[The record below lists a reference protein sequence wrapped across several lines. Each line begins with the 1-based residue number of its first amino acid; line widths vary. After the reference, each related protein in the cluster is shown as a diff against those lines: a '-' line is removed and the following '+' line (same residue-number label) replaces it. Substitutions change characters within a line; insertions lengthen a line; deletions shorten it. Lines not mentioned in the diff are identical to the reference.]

1 MQTLS
6 PKKQVRAVLPK
17 LHDLAR
23 ESSSLPPP
31 TRSLIKAAAEHLRNA
46 LEGTDGYDDPVR
58 YHGNIIRSISDA
70 VIIDDL
76 DFRIQS
82 RNEAAELMYG
92 FEQGEVLGRRMR
104 DVSGIGYP
112 FDEAERWSTGS
123 PITATG
129 RRGCSNAQGREEHQ
143 CPGVRNPDRRPLG
156 EAPQTGFPNQRL
168 RLRCE
173 NPEAEADSSREI
185 EL

>member
-6 PKKQVRAVLPK
+6 PKEQVRAALPK
-17 LHDLAR
+17 LHDLAQ
-23 ESSSLPPP
+23 ESSSSPPP
-31 TRSLIKAAAEHLRNA
+31 TRSLIEAAAEHLRNA

-58 YHGNIIRSISDA
+58 YHGNILRSISDA

-76 DFRIQS
+76 DFRIQN

-92 FEQGEVLGRRMR
+92 FEEGEVLGRRMR
-104 DVSGIGYP
+104 DVTGIGYP
-112 FDEAERWSTGS
+112 LDEAERWSAGS

-129 RRGCSNAQGREEHQ
+129 RRGCSKAQGREEHH
-143 CPGVRNPDRRPLG
+143 CRGVRNLDRRPLG
-156 EAPQTGFPNQRL
+156 EARLRGCPNQRL

-173 NPEAEADSSREI
+173 NPEAEADFSREI
-185 EL
+185 DV